1 MIFGRLS
8 KGTGNALFSRVHTA
22 PHPGRDAVPFYI
34 ISCFC
39 TYYDEKMGYKMGYRA
54 KGCGVQIFIALALL
68 TVLNNI
74 ADTVNTFLHFLIP
87 YMSGSI
93 ENKHLIQSKDL
104 IGAYVTIGFKGTG

>member
-1 MIFGRLS
+1 
-8 KGTGNALFSRVHTA
+8 
-22 PHPGRDAVPFYI
+22 
-34 ISCFC
+34 
-39 TYYDEKMGYKMGYRA
+39 MGYRA

-87 YMSGSI
+87 YMSDSI

-104 IGAYVTIGFKGTG
+104 IGAYVTICFKGTG